1 MRCVD
6 TVARYMFYTFS
17 TLAPI
22 GLLALTQLLKLSE
35 KARKRIYALAGSMV
49 LIGVFAMR
57 WNVAIDG
64 QLFSKSFL
72 GYTT

>member
-1 MRCVD
+1 VD